1 MRVESIRTN
10 APPSRQRGI
19 AAIEFAFIFAVLL
32 LVLYGIATFGAVLY
46 VQQVVSRAA
55 EDGARAVTMLPSTPV
70 ANDPKIQEVVH
81 ASLAAALIVPS
92 EHSGTPAD
100 RLAWIKKYAEVKV
113 LTGSSDRRV
122 EVSVVY
128 DYRANRMLPL
138 LSIGPWTP
146 EDVVGRATAVQ
157 ASQGSST

>member
-1 MRVESIRTN
+1 MKVESNRTD

-55 EDGARAVTMLPSTPV
+55 EDGARAVTMLPSIPLEH
-70 ANDPKIQEVVH
+70 DPRIQDVVH

-92 EHSGTPAD
+92 ENSGSPAD
-100 RLAWIKKYAEVKV
+100 RLAWIKEYAKVKV
-113 LTGSSDRRV
+113 LTSLSDRRV
-122 EVSVVY
+122 EVSVAY

-146 EDVVGRATAVQ
+146 EEVVGRATAVQ
-157 ASQGSST
+157 PTEASST